1 MDPVGSRS
9 ERSIQICQVAHS
21 DEIDGSRSDVATC
34 WNLRGPSRTFRKRS
48 FRNSREFLL
57 LIHDQVE
64 SIESAL
70 PRAATRVAPGETN

>member
-1 MDPVGSRS
+1 M
-9 ERSIQICQVAHS
+9 EN
-21 DEIDGSRSDVATC
+21 DGSRSDVATC